1 MLFIIYAAV
10 TLAIGIAALCTIFWF
25 HKKLHLLELTEE
37 TSGVI
42 TKITQSSLGT
52 TPDSTVMARQIKVKY
67 TINGKDYRTSMQYQ
81 GDRIFE
87 IGQEATVLYDP
98 DKPSRAVPKDFEPE
112 KARYYWK
119 LCMILMIGFFV
130 VALIV
135 TGITL
140 PNTLGLSKET
150 KRRYDFG
157 MHLFFTAAMPIAYF
171 RFSRTESYKAEKKR
185 DPKGTR
191 SAFLGGAALWG
202 KFLIDLIWDIIE
214 MFVF

>member
-10 TLAIGIAALCTIFWF
+10 TLAIGIAALCTIFWY

-52 TPDSTVMARQIKVKY
+52 TPDSTVTARQIKVKY

-98 DKPSRAVPKDFEPE
+98 EDPSRAIPKDFKREHAE
-112 KARYYWK
+112 YYWRILVILAVI
-119 LCMILMIGFFV
+119 LCVIAFCITIF
-130 VALIV
+130 
-135 TGITL
+135 TL
-140 PNTLGLSKET
+140 PNTLGLSNEEEK
-150 KRRYDFG
+150 KFKIGRNA
-157 MHLFFTAAMPIAYF
+157 FFVIAMPIAYHF
-171 RFSRTESYKAEKKR
+171 VRRSESYKAEKKR